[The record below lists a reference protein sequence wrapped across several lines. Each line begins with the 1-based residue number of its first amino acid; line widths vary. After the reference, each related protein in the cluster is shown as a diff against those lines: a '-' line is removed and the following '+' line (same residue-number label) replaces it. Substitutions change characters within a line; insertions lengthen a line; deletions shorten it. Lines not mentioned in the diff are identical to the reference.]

1 MMGQLISHLQFKT
14 FSMKLF
20 FSILSF
26 FIVGFSNAQIMPLPL
41 IANNNS
47 YPTAINADASM
58 DFKSMTYG
66 QEPGTH
72 PAIKSDFTFNFSNT
86 TPYSI
91 QFIFNKSF
99 NGFSGMGFIGFTNA
113 ADGLSYSPGSFM
125 FYQFD
130 NGSIRN
136 YIADEYN
143 GGNIIYNNAIGFS
156 LETSYQITT
165 TYDGTKWKHYIN
177 GNLSSTVINNSSWS
191 ASAKLMLGNNG
202 NFSNVALDEVRFW
215 DKALTADE
223 IANNWNT
230 PLTGYESGL
239 KVYYNFNNQGYPAAN
254 NSKINFLKDQTPSN
268 HKGFFYNMP
277 LSEDRNNFV
286 IDKAQFVYADYTASL
301 AYNDKLVIHLDAN
314 NLDSYPGT
322 GQGSV
327 LIPSGYVWHDLS
339 SIQSLNF
346 SNSINYNKIAAPILI
361 ADGGRS
367 LFIQNIYG
375 RTNLNTGITG
385 NASKTIEA
393 WVKFNTLDHNS
404 VVSIGN
410 IADYDLFEMAAVNN
424 KLLLNIGASLSSN
437 LNIKS
442 TSTLTTNKWYHVVI
456 TYNLN
461 FGVSSSISYGAF
473 RIYINGVKDNDYFIS
488 HGAGNDNIDLTR
500 VNATNTNIYVGN
512 SLSPFNGKLGILKV
526 YRRELKA
533 NEILD
538 KYNATKSRFGY

>member
-1 MMGQLISHLQFKT
+1 
-14 FSMKLF
+14 MKLS

-26 FIVGFSNAQIMPLPL
+26 FIVFFSNAQIMPLPL
-41 IANNNS
+41 IANNNA
-47 YPTAINADASM
+47 YPTTINADASM

-66 QEPGTH
+66 QESGTH
-72 PAIKSDFTFNFSNT
+72 PAIKTDFTFNFSNT

-91 QFIFNKSF
+91 QYIFNKSF
-99 NGFSGMGFIGFTNA
+99 NGYSGMGFIGFTNA

-136 YIADEYN
+136 YIANEYN
-143 GGNIIYNNAIGFS
+143 GGNIIYNNDIGFS

-165 TYDGTKWKHYIN
+165 TYDGTRWKHYIN
-177 GNLSSTVINNSSWS
+177 GNLSSTVTNNSTWS
-191 ASAKLMLGNNG
+191 GSAKLMLGNNG
-202 NFSNVALDEVRFW
+202 NFSNIALDEVRFW
-215 DKALTADE
+215 DKALTPEE
-223 IANNWNT
+223 ITNNWNM

-239 KVYYNFNNQGYPAAN
+239 NVYYNFNNQGAPGAN
-254 NSKINFLKDQTPSN
+254 NSKINFLVDQTPNN

-277 LSEDRNNFV
+277 LSEVRNNFV

-301 AYNDKLVIHLDAN
+301 AYNDKIVAHLDAN

-327 LIPSGYVWHDLS
+327 LIPGGYVWHDLS
-339 SIQSLNF
+339 TIQSLNF
-346 SNSINYNKIAAPILI
+346 SNNINYNKIAAPILI

-367 LFIQNIYG
+367 LLIQNLYG

-385 NASKTIEA
+385 NSSKTIEA
-393 WVKFNTLDHNS
+393 WVKLNTLDNNS

-410 IADYDLFEMAAVNN
+410 IADYDLFEMVVDNN
-424 KLLLNIGASLSSN
+424 KLMLNIGAALSSN

-442 TSTLTTNKWYHVVI
+442 ASTLSTNRWYHVVI
-456 TYNLN
+456 AYNPS
-461 FGVSSSISYGAF
+461 FGVASSVSYGAF

-488 HGAGNDNIDLTR
+488 HGAGNDNIDLTS
-500 VNATNTNIYVGN
+500 VNATNTNIFIGN
-512 SLSPFNGKLGILKV
+512 SLRPFNGKLGILKV
-526 YRRELKA
+526 YRRELNA
-533 NEILD
+533 TEILN